1 MPLRLKRIAAVF
13 AAAWMCCLCAQ
24 VTWAASAANEHVTV
38 SCEAPRVYIE
48 VNANHFDVY
57 APGYPDAFVT
67 NVMVRANGSWVLVK
81 PTPAELPLKM
91 SGGDTEPYRVVRPP
105 EDAADGTISFHNYY
119 IKSNCDGGA
128 KEIVVPAGASVTYTA
143 YKNGA
148 TCPSDW
154 TVNGSS
160 RNNTASIVFN
170 RRWWDV
176 PSWFIPSMDTPQPDV
191 YGINA
196 HDVQDARL
204 KDSGEMTVVGVKRIS
219 GGGKFSEKNDP
230 EELTAAETIVV
241 KKGGSIALT
250 ATPEPNVAWPSG
262 WPTWD
267 ASCGFWCLGNH
278 FTGETTGQS
287 TVDLDTSSP
296 DSIVVTASCGE
307 SEKCIK
313 VVAYELGLSL
323 SKSNLTLKHD
333 CDTEFTVVA
342 NPSSELSTPMIQV
355 KRCDNGASN
364 WPHWM
369 DLVSG
374 SGSIDW
380 KARVAGIFK
389 LRIKA
394 LIAGTE
400 YFSNENDL
408 TVEFPTYDQ
417 ITADATVRTA
427 MNNEWQ
433 ATLDDCTQNP
443 NRSRERGF
451 WVLLDTSGD
460 EAYSC
465 GASVFGGWV
474 TGPSPTSANWPTV
487 DLGERPG
494 SNLSDVSPI
503 SKGTV
508 YAVSSFHTHNPPTY
522 LTIGYDAGPSDSDSN
537 CDTRDNVAGI
547 VYDYSI
553 QFIPAGYPKDSPAQL
568 YQSRNRRLLSA
579 E

>member
-1 MPLRLKRIAAVF
+1 MSYLKTF
-13 AAAWMCCLCAQ
+13 AAMEFLIGILCCLGVRAAM
-24 VTWAASAANEHVTV
+24 AASAANTLVTV
-38 SCEAPRVYIE
+38 SCNAPRAQVV
-48 VNANHFDVY
+48 VNGNDFDVF
-57 APGYPDAFVT
+57 APGYIDSFVT
-67 NVMVRANGSWVLVK
+67 NVMVTANGGWEIVE
-81 PTPAELPLKM
+81 PTALPLRMK
-91 SGGDTEPYRVVRPP
+91 GGDTATDKVICPP
-105 EDAADGTISFHNYY
+105 ECKDGGTIAFHNYY
-119 IKSNCDGGA
+119 ISSDRDGGL
-128 KEIVVPAGASVTYTA
+128 KDIVVEAGASVTYTA
-143 YKNGA
+143 HKNGSL
-148 TCPSDW
+148 CDSDW
-154 TVNGSS
+154 TVNGETETDTS
-160 RNNTASIVFN
+160 SIVFN
-170 RRWWDV
+170 RNWWDV
-176 PSWFIPSMDTPQPDV
+176 PSWFIPSMDTPKPGV
-191 YGINA
+191 YNINA
-196 HDVQDARL
+196 HDVQHTVL
-204 KDSGEMTVVGVKRIS
+204 NDSGSMTVVGVKRIS
-219 GGGKFSEKNDP
+219 GPNGKYSEKDSSAN
-230 EELTAAETIVV
+230 LTVQETIIV
-241 KKGGSIALT
+241 KKGGTVALT

-355 KRCDNGASN
+355 RRNDIGASN
-364 WPHWM
+364 WPNWM

-394 LIAGTE
+394 LVAGTE

-451 WVLLDTSGD
+451 WVSLDTSGD

>member
-1 MPLRLKRIAAVF
+1 MSYLKTF
-13 AAAWMCCLCAQ
+13 AAMEFLIGILCCLGVRAAM
-24 VTWAASAANEHVTV
+24 AASAANTLVTV
-38 SCEAPRVYIE
+38 SCNAPRAQVV
-48 VNANHFDVY
+48 VNGNDFDVF
-57 APGYPDAFVT
+57 APGYIDSFVT
-67 NVMVRANGSWVLVK
+67 NVMVTANGGWEIVE
-81 PTPAELPLKM
+81 PTALPLRMK
-91 SGGDTEPYRVVRPP
+91 GGDTATYKVICPP
-105 EDAADGTISFHNYY
+105 ECKDGGTIAFHNYY
-119 IKSNCDGGA
+119 ISSDRDGGL
-128 KEIVVPAGASVTYTA
+128 KDIVVEAGASVTYTA
-143 YKNGA
+143 HKNGSL
-148 TCPSDW
+148 CDSDW
-154 TVNGSS
+154 TVNGETETDTS
-160 RNNTASIVFN
+160 SIVFN
-170 RRWWDV
+170 RNWWDV
-176 PSWFIPSMDTPQPDV
+176 PSWFIPSMDTPKPGV
-191 YGINA
+191 YNINA
-196 HDVQDARL
+196 HDVQHTVL
-204 KDSGEMTVVGVKRIS
+204 NDSGSMTVVGVKRIS
-219 GGGKFSEKNDP
+219 GPNGKYSEKDSSAN
-230 EELTAAETIVV
+230 LTVQETIIV
-241 KKGGSIALT
+241 KKGGTVALT
-250 ATPEPNVAWPSG
+250 ATPDPNVAWPSG

-355 KRCDNGASN
+355 RRNDIGASN
-364 WPHWM
+364 WPNWM

-394 LIAGTE
+394 LVAGTE

-443 NRSRERGF
+443 NQRRERGF
-451 WVLLDTSGD
+451 WVLLDTSG
-460 EAYSC
+460 EGTYSRGSVC
-465 GASVFGGWV
+465 FGQFSGPLDGASV
-474 TGPSPTSANWPTV
+474 
-487 DLGERPG
+487 DLDVRPL
-494 SNLSDVSPI
+494 SKLSDIAPNAQI
-503 SKGTV
+503 AR
-508 YAVSSFHTHNPPTY
+508 YAVSSFHTHTPTTY
-522 LTIGYDAGPSDSDSN
+522 RQFGRNSGPSSPDFCADAS
-537 CDTRDNVAGI
+537 DNVAGI
-547 VYDYSI
+547 VYDYTI
-553 QFIPAGYPKDSPAQL
+553 NFIPAGHPKEAQAGI
-568 YQSRNRRLLSA
+568 YKSRDRRNITS